1 MAASTGRRGT
11 VIALACVYA
20 PGSGARQLPALSSVR
35 PVGPAVPHTVQG
47 VHAVLRRHILAL
59 LCCLPLTA
67 VGQERPIAF
76 TGATLLPVSGDAI
89 ENGTLLVQGGRIVAL
104 GANVR
109 IPAAAEQ
116 RDVSGKVIM
125 PGLVDTH
132 SHIGQAAG
140 GDRSAPIQPD
150 VRVLDSINV
159 RHAGVAKARAGGI
172 TTVNVMPGSGHLLSG
187 QTLYLKLRRGTTV
200 DDLSIRLDDGSLAG
214 GIKMANGTNPLR
226 TAPFPGTRAKSAAL
240 MRAQLVAAQ
249 EYCAKMSDRNLPAD
263 KKPARDLG
271 KEALCEAL
279 DGRRLVHHHT
289 HRHDDIL
296 TVLRLAE
303 EFKLRVVLQHA
314 VDAWLVVDEI
324 AASGAP
330 VSTLI
335 LDSPGGK
342 LETLNVNSAA
352 PAILEQA
359 GVLTGF
365 HSDDP
370 IVDSRLMLR
379 QAAIAVRS
387 GMSREGALRA
397 LTINGARMLDLDRRT
412 GSLEPGKDADFLIL
426 SGDPLS
432 VYTQVLETW
441 VEGTRTFDRADPEDA
456 LRATGGY
463 GGSRDDMETD
473 VLEMESGV

>member
-1 MAASTGRRGT
+1 M
-11 VIALACVYA
+11 
-20 PGSGARQLPALSSVR
+20 
-35 PVGPAVPHTVQG
+35 
-47 VHAVLRRHILAL
+47 LRRHVLAL
-59 LCCLPLTA
+59 LCCLPLSA

-76 TGATLLPVSGDAI
+76 TGATILPVSGDAI
-89 ENGTLLVQGGRIVAL
+89 ENGTLLVQRGRIVAV
-104 GANVR
+104 GTDVR
-109 IPAAAEQ
+109 IPSGAEH

-159 RHAGVAKARAGGI
+159 RHAGIAKARAGGI

-214 GIKMANGTNPLR
+214 GIKMANGTNPIR
-226 TAPFPGTRAKSAAL
+226 PAAPFPGTRAKSAAL

-249 EYCAKMSDRNLPAD
+249 EYCAKMADRNLAAER
-263 KKPARDLG
+263 KPARDLG

-279 DGRRLVHHHT
+279 DGRRIVHHHT

-330 VSTLI
+330 VSTLL

-352 PAILEQA
+352 PAILERA
-359 GVLTGF
+359 GVPTGF
-365 HSDDP
+365 HTDDP
-370 IVDSRLMLR
+370 IIDSRLLLR
-379 QAAIAVRS
+379 QAAMAVRA
-387 GMSREGALRA
+387 GMSREGALKA

-412 GSLEPGKDADFLIL
+412 GSLEAGKDADFIIL

-441 VEGTRTFDRADPEDA
+441 VEGAQTFNRADPDDA

-463 GGSRDDMETD
+463 GGSRDAMETD
-473 VLEMESGV
+473 VLEMEGGV